1 MKILSIDTSSNICG
15 VSLLEDTN
23 LICKLDADTGRT
35 HSENLMPMIDEALK
49 KAELKPTDI
58 NLVVCDIGPGSF
70 TGIRIGVATAKA
82 FSDSLNIPCIGI
94 SSLEALAYK
103 PMFLEMFLGTDLKC
117 ISKTFGNTINMSQNE
132 IKYVCSLIDCK
143 NDNCYFALY
152 EKNDNGL
159 ETLIE
164 PQAESVEG
172 ALAIL
177 NSYSCDTLDNAQIAF
192 VGDGSEV
199 YRAEIAQAFENAYF
213 LPSEFNILSSDALA
227 LSGLCKFNSGIELD
241 DALPLYLKKPQAQR
255 QLEEKELNS
264 KK

>member
-15 VSLLEDTN
+15 VSILEDTN

-49 KAELKPTDI
+49 KAELKPADI
-58 NLVVCDIGPGSF
+58 NLIVCDIGPGSF

-82 FSDSLNIPCIGI
+82 FSDSLNIPCVGI

-103 PMFLEMFLGTDLKC
+103 PMFLG
-117 ISKTFGNTINMSQNE
+117 
-132 IKYVCSLIDCK
+132 YVCSMIDCK

-152 EKNDNGL
+152 EKKDDGL

-177 NSYSCDTLDNAQIAF
+177 NSYYEDTLNSAPIAF
-192 VGDGSEV
+192 VGDG
-199 YRAEIAQAFENAYF
+199 AEIYKTEISQTFENADF
-213 LPSEFNILSSDALA
+213 LPDEFNVLNSDALA
-227 LSGLCKFNSGIELD
+227 LAGFSKFNSGIELD
-241 DALPLYLKKPQAQR
+241 DVLPLYLKKPQAQR
-255 QLEEKELNS
+255 QLEEKELNL